1 MLSDV
6 VKEKCVEKVEMR
18 LRVLGVIIL
27 HHIQLVPTATAGLQ
41 HREVTRSDK

>member
-1 MLSDV
+1 MMSHV
-6 VKEKCVEKVEMR
+6 VKEKYVLKVETR

-41 HREVTRSDK
+41 HREVTRSAK

>member
-1 MLSDV
+1 MMSHV

-27 HHIQLVPTATAGLQ
+27 HHTRLGYTATAALQ
-41 HREVTRSDK
+41 HGEVTRSAE